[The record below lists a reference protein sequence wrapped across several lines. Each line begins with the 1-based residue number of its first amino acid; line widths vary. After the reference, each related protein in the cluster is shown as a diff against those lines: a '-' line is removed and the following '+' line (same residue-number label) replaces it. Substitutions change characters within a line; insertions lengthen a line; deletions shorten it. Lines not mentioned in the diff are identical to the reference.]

1 MSPEHFIELGRDR
14 ERLRSLE
21 VRVSRLEEIILVARG
36 WLQRGLM
43 AASLWGIGSILHLN
57 AEQLGGL
64 LAALIQ
70 GLLIR

>member
-1 MSPEHFIELGRDR
+1 MLPEHFIELGRDR

-21 VRVSRLEEIILVARG
+21 VRVSRLEEIWNTARG

-43 AASLWGIGSILHLN
+43 AGSLWGIGSILHLN

-70 GLLIR
+70 GLLSK